1 MKNNMLTQHRL
12 LCGLLIASQIG
23 LAGPGVASETEAPSL
38 SAEVKALLASDSGQ
52 QSQTVAQSE
61 ALTDALYALGWS
73 EEKPLQPHVQDLDED
88 LATQTALHQSLTDRG
103 YQFTA
108 LDCELTDWLSVAA
121 DQIVLTEDFS
131 SHACLD
137 GLKNKPFGT
146 DNQAVTLLLSADV
159 MADVMADDQPQKAQS
174 ILSIESTLGSTDWV
188 SRDIEADNQ
197 VAIQREWFAL
207 SSACQDGPCDMGVVL
222 RGLSADTA
230 VKLNLQGVYTGAN
243 TGIKSSTFDFENGDF
258 SAGSQGWGWQNR
270 NGSFTCFSGFI
281 TPRGR
286 SPVDIRTDPQTGNPH
301 AAAGGFAATFSEG
314 NVTFSSQIA
323 QTVQYIPP
331 NASIDFR
338 YNLFQGTRWD
348 GEPIQNGMRVVAYDF
363 STGQPSVI
371 YSKSINKGSTGWTPV
386 QLDLSAYAT
395 KRVQFRF
402 ETCSTAIS
410 ESYPDELS
418 YHGLLFL
425 DDVALSVEEPPA
437 PSGQFDFINR
447 CRLVGNNSTCTTQ
460 LPWQTE
466 NTQVACVWHAD
477 GAVDLLSCSNGNQ
490 GTAQFHDT
498 TTMPTNVVLKNHAT
512 PPSNTLADYMTG
524 SFLDVEVIQALP
536 PSTATG
542 ELTSNSPC
550 ELPIGGSQC
559 TVRLDIEAENTP
571 INCLWTTSPNLR
583 LVSCSAALDRHHD
596 WIYANTTGHY
606 FELRGHDSYPQQT
619 NADYLSGVYLS
630 SELVYAIPNQSI
642 APDTYDNVSI
652 RGYDDDSPGDAVVL
666 FAGETAQS
674 HNFHDAGDQ
683 DWTIFALG
691 PGQGVQVST
700 SPTGSIAAKMVAYV
714 VTGAYT
720 EIAPGR
726 WDIGLNDLTQV
737 TSDTSSGNN
746 SVTIV
751 NNTTVLR
758 VYVIKTYGSQHGNGS
773 AYHISST
780 GM

>member
-1 MKNNMLTQHRL
+1 MKNNMLKRHRL
-12 LCGLLIASQIG
+12 LCSLLITSQLG
-23 LAGPGVASETEAPSL
+23 LTGPGMASEKEALSL
-38 SAEVKALLASDSGQ
+38 SEEVNALLLSDSTQ
-52 QSQTVAQSE
+52 QHRSE

-73 EEKPLQPHVQDLDED
+73 EEKPLEPHISDLHED
-88 LATQTALHQSLTDRG
+88 LSMQTALHDNLIERG
-103 YQFTA
+103 YAYTA
-108 LDCELTDWLSVAA
+108 LDCDLTDWLSVPAE
-121 DQIVLTEDFS
+121 QIIQTEDFS

-137 GLKNKPFGT
+137 GLKSKPFGR
-146 DNQAVTLLLSADV
+146 DQQAVTLMLSADV
-159 MADVMADDQPQKAQS
+159 MTEEKGQKAQS
-174 ILSIESTLGSTDWV
+174 ILSIESTVGSTEWV
-188 SRDIEADNQ
+188 SREIKADPQ
-197 VAIQREWFAL
+197 VAIQREWFTL
-207 SSACQDGPCDMGVVL
+207 SNACQDGNCDMGVVL
-222 RGLSADTA
+222 RGLSSDSD
-230 VKLNLQGVYTGAN
+230 VKLSLQGIYIHAN
-243 TGIKSSTFDFENGDF
+243 IDTKSNQFDFENGDF
-258 SAGSQGWGWQNR
+258 SAGSDGWGWQNR
-270 NGSFTCFSGFI
+270 NGSFACFSHFI
-281 TPRGR
+281 MPRGR

-301 AAAGGFAATFSEG
+301 AAAGGFTATFSEG
-314 NVTFSSQIA
+314 NVSFSSQIV
-323 QTVQYIPP
+323 QTLPYVPP

-348 GEPIQNGMRVVAYDF
+348 GVPIHNGMRLVAYDF

-371 YSKSINKGSTGWTPV
+371 YSNGINQGSTGWTSV

-402 ETCSTAIS
+402 ETCSTALS

-437 PSGQFDFINR
+437 PSGQFDTIEP
-447 CRLVGNNSTCTTQ
+447 CRLVGENSTCTTQ

-466 NTQVACVWHAD
+466 NTQVVCVWHAD
-477 GAVDLLSCSNGNQ
+477 GAVDLLSCSNANQ

-498 TTMPTNVVLKNHAT
+498 TSMPTPVVLKNHLT
-512 PPSNTLADYMTG
+512 PPANTFADYMSG
-524 SFLDVEVIQALP
+524 SFLDVETISALP
-536 PSTATG
+536 PTPATG

-550 ELPIGGSQC
+550 ELPVGGTTC
-559 TVRLDIEAENTP
+559 TVRLSIEAENTP

-583 LVSCSAALDRHHD
+583 LVSCSAALDRDYD
-596 WIYANTTGHY
+596 WIYANTTGHN
-606 FELRGHDSYPQQT
+606 FELRGHDSIPQQT
-619 NADYLSGVYLS
+619 NADFLNGVYLS
-630 SELVYAIPNQSI
+630 SEMVYAIPSQTI
-642 APDTYDNVSI
+642 APDSYDNVSI

-666 FAGETAQS
+666 FAGETAQL

-691 PGQGVQVST
+691 PGQGVQVNT
-700 SPTGSIAAKMVAYV
+700 NPTGSIAAKMVAYV